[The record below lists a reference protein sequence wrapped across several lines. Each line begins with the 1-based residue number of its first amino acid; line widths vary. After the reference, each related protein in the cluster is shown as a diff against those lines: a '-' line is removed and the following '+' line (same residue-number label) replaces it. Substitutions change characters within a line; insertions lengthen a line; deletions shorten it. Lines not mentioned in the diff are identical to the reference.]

1 MINFVLLSKSLSS
14 IWIYLAQQVLHEIE
28 EKAELI
34 LDERGKLSL
43 TVLSLLKYYSSEV
56 VLLDRWKHCNTP
68 YFMMMPNLCGLTIL
82 LFFLL
87 VSAEHERMVEAYAL
101 MDQKLQQ
108 ALLEHDNF
116 ENTIRNLKV
125 YSMLVL
131 YVDKFHRIRFNIH
144 IIFSLSWK
152 GGNVIIVW
160 HRRK

>member
-1 MINFVLLSKSLSS
+1 
-14 IWIYLAQQVLHEIE
+14 
-28 EKAELI
+28 
-34 LDERGKLSL
+34 
-43 TVLSLLKYYSSEV
+43 
-56 VLLDRWKHCNTP
+56 
-68 YFMMMPNLCGLTIL
+68 MMMPNLCGLTIL

-116 ENTIRNLKV
+116 EHTIRNLKV

-144 IIFSLSWK
+144 IIFSLS
-152 GGNVIIVW
+152 
-160 HRRK
+160 